1 MTIRKTTSHLRK
13 KGFTLVELL
22 VVIAIMAILAGIV
35 VPTTIHFIDDAQ
47 QAANTVYAED
57 VASWAVSVI
66 LDIRSGGVEIDI
78 GSGKLPDDIPEGVEV
93 DTPLVQK
100 VCNELIRLYGDDM
113 PYPFAYYADMNDVE
127 LDQSS
132 ITPQSLSKSS
142 RAAPKPKAPL
152 GLYRDEPRRD
162 SRAPVTPRRHAAFF
176 HALCRIPFVPMHSRC
191 KATKRRKSKR
201 ILKNSAQTA
210 CAQARF
216 MLLSQGK
223 RGTPSWSSG

>member
-66 LDIRSGGVEIDI
+66 LDIRSGGYEINIAPD
-78 GSGKLPDDIPEGVEV
+78 GSATGSTDGNIQIV
-93 DTPLVQK
+93 TPTAET

-113 PYPFAYYADMNDVE
+113 PYPFAYLQRAHPPLRRRYA
-127 LDQSS
+127 L
-132 ITPQSLSKSS
+132 SL
-142 RAAPKPKAPL
+142 R
-152 GLYRDEPRRD
+152 
-162 SRAPVTPRRHAAFF
+162 
-176 HALCRIPFVPMHSRC
+176 
-191 KATKRRKSKR
+191 
-201 ILKNSAQTA
+201 
-210 CAQARF
+210 
-216 MLLSQGK
+216 LLRGYER
-223 RGTPSWSSG
+223 RGTRPKLHQIPEHG

>member
-66 LDIRSGGVEIDI
+66 LDIRSGGHEINIAPD
-78 GSGKLPDDIPEGVEV
+78 GSATGSTDGNIQIV
-93 DTPLVQK
+93 TPTAET

-113 PYPFAYYADMNDVE
+113 PYPFAYYAFPSLEGDAAKPSDYIAIAVTGTNASSPTTVIVKVFE
-127 LDQSS
+127 GGTESQSA
-132 ITPQSLSKSS
+132 TRL
-142 RAAPKPKAPL
+142 
-152 GLYRDEPRRD
+152 
-162 SRAPVTPRRHAAFF
+162 
-176 HALCRIPFVPMHSRC
+176 IP
-191 KATKRRKSKR
+191 
-201 ILKNSAQTA
+201 
-210 CAQARF
+210 
-216 MLLSQGK
+216 G
-223 RGTPSWSSG
+223 

>member
-66 LDIRSGGVEIDI
+66 LDIRSGGYEIDI
-78 GSGKLPDDIPEGVEV
+78 NPDGSANGSTDGNIQIV
-93 DTPLVQK
+93 TPTAET

-113 PYPFAYYADMNDVE
+113 PYPFAYYADMNAAEPV
-127 LDQSS
+127 QSS
-132 ITPQSLSKSS
+132 IKFPSVGEGATAPSDYIAIAVTGTNASSPSTVIVKVFEGGTESQSATRL
-142 RAAPKPKAPL
+142 
-152 GLYRDEPRRD
+152 
-162 SRAPVTPRRHAAFF
+162 
-176 HALCRIPFVPMHSRC
+176 IP
-191 KATKRRKSKR
+191 
-201 ILKNSAQTA
+201 
-210 CAQARF
+210 
-216 MLLSQGK
+216 G
-223 RGTPSWSSG
+223 

>member
-132 ITPQSLSKSS
+132 IKFPSMGEG
-142 RAAPKPKAPL
+142 AA
-152 GLYRDEPRRD
+152 
-162 SRAPVTPRRHAAFF
+162 
-176 HALCRIPFVPMHSRC
+176 
-191 KATKRRKSKR
+191 
-201 ILKNSAQTA
+201 
-210 CAQARF
+210 
-216 MLLSQGK
+216 
-223 RGTPSWSSG
+223 TPSDYIAIAVTGTNANSPSTVTVKVFEGGTEAQSATRLIPG